1 MLLSHLVSTELT
13 SNNLPTGFIW
23 AGNGIF
29 RSVTRQ
35 EFKAVVYHR
44 EVHTPGLPG
53 LKQEFKLLVPPV
65 PHTKVKAIIERIQQ
79 EPDLEQL
86 FYLYWRGDWTP
97 STDAPPG
104 GRSEA
109 SNPCGANPLGLCDR
123 WEVLYPEQE
132 CTPSTCIACDRF
144 PEPAVIEI
152 HSHGAARAFF
162 SGTDDLEE
170 DGCRISTVIGKSN
183 GQLEIVSRVC
193 VHGLFLPISSNLIYE
208 NIHLHCNH
216 VFSF

>member
-1 MLLSHLVSTELT
+1 MLLSHSVAGNLT

-29 RSVTRQ
+29 RSVTRR
-35 EFKAVVYHR
+35 EFQAVVYHL
-44 EVHTPGLPG
+44 EVHTPGLPE
-53 LKQEFKLLVPPV
+53 LVQEFKLLVPPV
-65 PHTKVKAIIERIQQ
+65 PPTKVEAIIEQIQQ

-86 FYLYWRGDWTP
+86 FYLYWRG
-97 STDAPPG
+97 
-104 GRSEA
+104 
-109 SNPCGANPLGLCDR
+109 DR

-132 CTPSTCIACDRF
+132 CTPSTCIAGDRF

-152 HSHGAARAFF
+152 HSHGAMGAFF

-170 DGCRISTVIGKSN
+170 DGCRISTVIGRSN
-183 GQLEIVSRVC
+183 GQLEIISRVC
-193 VHGLFLPISSNLIYE
+193 VHGLFLPIPSNLIYE

-216 VFSF
+216 VSSF

>member
-1 MLLSHLVSTELT
+1 MMLLSHSVAGNLT

-29 RSVTRQ
+29 RYVTRR
-35 EFKAVVYHR
+35 EFKAVVCHR
-44 EVHTPGLPG
+44 EVHTPGLPEF
-53 LKQEFKLLVPPV
+53 KQEFKLLVPPV
-65 PHTKVKAIIERIQQ
+65 PQTKVKAIIKQIQQ

-86 FYLYWRGDWTP
+86 FYLYWRGD
-97 STDAPPG
+97 
-104 GRSEA
+104 
-109 SNPCGANPLGLCDR
+109 R
-123 WEVLYPEQE
+123 WEVLFPEQE
-132 CTPSTCIACDRF
+132 CTPSTCIAGDRF
-144 PEPAVIEI
+144 LEPAVIEI

-216 VFSF
+216 VLSF